1 MPEPRATGQ
10 GGLRIPLFL
19 KLVAGTIAV
28 LALVL
33 VPSFLVMRHRI
44 QSEVREA
51 VGDELAVQAEALAGQ
66 LGAAAPAEQR
76 GLMAELV
83 ERSSVRLTV
92 IDPAGAV
99 LGDSEAA
106 PASMD
111 NHRGRP
117 EVQAALARGTGR
129 AIRHSAT
136 LDRTMIYAAR
146 RYPASGRPA
155 GV

>member
-1 MPEPRATGQ
+1 M
-10 GGLRIPLFL
+10 RIPLFL

-44 QSEVREA
+44 QAEVREA

-66 LGAAAPAEQR
+66 LGAAAPAAQPA
-76 GLMAELV
+76 LLAELV

-92 IDPAGAV
+92 IDPAGLV

-106 PASMD
+106 PATMD
-111 NHRGRP
+111 N
-117 EVQAALARGTGR
+117 
-129 AIRHSAT
+129 
-136 LDRTMIYAAR
+136 
-146 RYPASGRPA
+146 
-155 GV
+155 